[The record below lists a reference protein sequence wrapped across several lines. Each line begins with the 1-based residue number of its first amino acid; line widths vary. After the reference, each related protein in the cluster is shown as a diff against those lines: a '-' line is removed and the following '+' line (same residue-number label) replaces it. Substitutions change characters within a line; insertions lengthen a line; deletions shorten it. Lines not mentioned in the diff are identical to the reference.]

1 MTAQCCKSGS
11 CFSKNTLGSEH
22 RGNIPFLLS
31 KWPSASP
38 GIFRHVVSSLQLHSR
53 LPFSSPHSGNVPAS
67 LLRGNLR
74 LLGKLPSRLFPISPI
89 HQMHLPWHPSLLYP
103 AVPQMIS
110 YAWALD
116 LDRRFEAWKKLAHAA
131 TVPSPLAA
139 SVFQMTFTGDQW
151 LLPGRSH
158 HGPSIPP
165 PYTLIT
171 KSHRIKMKSGSP
183 SRSFESNFS
192 ISSQPDTHT
201 HTHTHKHTHAHA
213 HIWLDWKKNQW
224 AKRGRVHSKIENLK
238 IHIQLINTS

>member
-1 MTAQCCKSGS
+1 M
-11 CFSKNTLGSEH
+11 
-22 RGNIPFLLS
+22 
-31 KWPSASP
+31 
-38 GIFRHVVSSLQLHSR
+38 
-53 LPFSSPHSGNVPAS
+53 
-67 LLRGNLR
+67 
-74 LLGKLPSRLFPISPI
+74 
-89 HQMHLPWHPSLLYP
+89 M
-103 AVPQMIS
+103 S

-158 HGPSIPP
+158 HEPLIPP

-201 HTHTHKHTHAHA
+201 HTHTY
-213 HIWLDWKKNQW
+213 IY
-224 AKRGRVHSKIENLK
+224 
-238 IHIQLINTS
+238 INTHIERESFTFLMLNISSLACLPNNYKFSLLIT

>member
-1 MTAQCCKSGS
+1 M
-11 CFSKNTLGSEH
+11 
-22 RGNIPFLLS
+22 
-31 KWPSASP
+31 
-38 GIFRHVVSSLQLHSR
+38 
-53 LPFSSPHSGNVPAS
+53 
-67 LLRGNLR
+67 
-74 LLGKLPSRLFPISPI
+74 
-89 HQMHLPWHPSLLYP
+89 M
-103 AVPQMIS
+103 S

-158 HGPSIPP
+158 HEPSIPP

-224 AKRGRVHSKIENLK
+224 AKRGRVHSKIKNLK